1 MKTIV
6 VYYSLE
12 GNTDF
17 VAKKIASELNA
28 DLLRLYPK
36 KVYPKK
42 GFSKYFWGGKSAVM
56 GESPELEP
64 YSFNAQTYDL
74 VIFGTPVWAGT
85 FAPPLRTF
93 INENSLEGK
102 KIAAFACQAGEG
114 NPKKF
119 AKLKK
124 ALSIENFEAELALIN
139 PKKRQSDSNEKKIK
153 EFCQKLNELSQA

>member
-64 YSFNAQTYDL
+64 YSFNAQNYDL

-85 FAPPLRTF
+85 FTPPLRTF

-102 KIAAFACQAGEG
+102 NIAAFACQAGEG

-119 AKLKK
+119 AKLKN
-124 ALSIENFEAELALIN
+124 ALGIENLEAELALIN

-153 EFCQKLNELSQA
+153 EFCQKLNGDK